1 MEFVIIGAAVLFFVL
16 LIAKFSSK
24 RKLDLSVL
32 PSVFVVLDLETT
44 GLDPDKHEIIEVG
57 AIRVERDSE
66 NHATF
71 EALVRPRTKITK
83 RIAEITGITQV
94 MVDEDGNEL
103 GETLR
108 EFKKFIGDHPLVSF
122 NAKFDMAFL
131 HNAAKTHNLEIN
143 NRTSCALEMAR
154 RAWPGRE
161 SYKQADLAKVGNLSS
176 EGTHRALG
184 DCRRTVIIYSAAA
197 EILKSAS

>member
-1 MEFVIIGAAVLFFVL
+1 MEFVIIGAAAILVVF
-16 LIAKFSSK
+16 LIAKLSQK
-24 RKLDLSVL
+24 KKLDLSAL
-32 PSVFVVLDLETT
+32 PPVFVVLDLETT

-57 AIRVERDSE
+57 AIRVNRDSE

-71 EALVRPRTKITK
+71 EALVTPKAKIQKKIT
-83 RIAEITGITQV
+83 ELTGITQA
-94 MVDEDGNEL
+94 MVDADGNEL

-108 EFKKFIGDHPLVSF
+108 ELMKFIGDYPLVAF

-131 HNAAKTHNLEIN
+131 RNAAMTHNLEIN
-143 NRTSCALEMAR
+143 NRVSCALEMAR

-161 SYKQADLAKVGNLSS
+161 SYKQADLAKDGNLST
-176 EGTHRALG
+176 ENTHRALG

-197 EILKSAS
+197 NILKCAS